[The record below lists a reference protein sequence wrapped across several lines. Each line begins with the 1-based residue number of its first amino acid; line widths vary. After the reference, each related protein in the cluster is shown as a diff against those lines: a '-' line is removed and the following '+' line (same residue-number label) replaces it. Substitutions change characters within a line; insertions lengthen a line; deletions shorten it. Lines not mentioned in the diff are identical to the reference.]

1 MFTWMEAT
9 EWKHLP
15 SQGGLLDQ
23 DEVLM
28 ENIMRIA
35 SLVRKSGKKNNG

>member
-9 EWKHLP
+9 DWKHLP
-15 SQGGLLDQ
+15 SAGGLLDQ

-28 ENIMRIA
+28 ENIMRIT
-35 SLVRKSGKKNNG
+35 SLVRKSGKQNNG